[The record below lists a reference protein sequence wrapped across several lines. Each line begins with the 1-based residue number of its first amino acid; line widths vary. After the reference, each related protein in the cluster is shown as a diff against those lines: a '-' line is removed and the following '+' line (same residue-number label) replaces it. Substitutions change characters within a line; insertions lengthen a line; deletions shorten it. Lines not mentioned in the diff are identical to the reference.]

1 MATEGKDITKAVP
14 SKFTTQH
21 GAGDIFEALS
31 FFLGD
36 PNSPEKLR
44 DYSEHHA
51 ATFHFPDAFAGSN
64 TKIREGLNNLIL
76 HSPQEWQTN
85 VALPFVAIQG
95 TTVEWDVSCARSRT
109 PDPFAHPAT
118 QRASASWA
126 SNTKIQ

>member
-1 MATEGKDITKAVP
+1 MDQSKAITKAVP

-21 GAGDIFEALS
+21 GAADIFEALS

-76 HSPQEWQTN
+76 HSPQELQTN

-95 TTVEWDVSCARSRT
+95 TVS
-109 PDPFAHPAT
+109 
-118 QRASASWA
+118 
-126 SNTKIQ
+126 

>member
-1 MATEGKDITKAVP
+1 MDQSKAITKAVP

-21 GAGDIFEALS
+21 GAADIFEALS

-95 TTVEWDVSCARSRT
+95 TVS
-109 PDPFAHPAT
+109 
-118 QRASASWA
+118 
-126 SNTKIQ
+126 